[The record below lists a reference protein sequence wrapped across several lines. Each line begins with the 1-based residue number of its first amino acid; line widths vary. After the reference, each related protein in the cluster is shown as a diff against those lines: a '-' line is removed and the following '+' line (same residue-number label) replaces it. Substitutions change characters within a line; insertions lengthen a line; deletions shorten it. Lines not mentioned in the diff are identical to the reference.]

1 MEVTRL
7 VSVCLSVLV
16 LAQVIVAH
24 PYRSRDTDTAL
35 GDDVTDL
42 AQDLVR
48 LFEDA
53 RRERRDNSDER
64 RAKRYVHFNIG
75 SDHQVSRRSFRNRRI
90 HHDRR
95 RARGGVQ
102 VSRV

>member
-16 LAQVIVAH
+16 LSQVLLAN
-24 PYRSRDTDTAL
+24 PYGSRDTDTAL
-35 GDDVTDL
+35 GEDVANL

-53 RRERRDNSDER
+53 RRESSESSDER

-75 SDHQVSRRSFRNRRI
+75 SDHQLPRRSYRNRRI

>member
-35 GDDVTDL
+35 GDDVTNL

-48 LFEDA
+48 CEYSCVTKHHLEKSW
-53 RRERRDNSDER
+53 RRDAVDKNS
-64 RAKRYVHFNIG
+64 
-75 SDHQVSRRSFRNRRI
+75 
-90 HHDRR
+90 
-95 RARGGVQ
+95 
-102 VSRV
+102 